1 MSMREPDEYLRGF
14 RRRMADWRMRMQA
27 KRAAKDAQRYEALSA
42 RPSRMAERMEG
53 GAWRWP
59 RVNDGASREAPA
71 AVLEEGRTRSR
82 GGRPPVIGPGEPSAA
97 SMWFGACVGLMI
109 EGFIFKVIGVLMVRF
124 FGFGCFLITLG
135 AVLVVLS
142 GVGMLLTPIVWIIDN
157 VATAVHESRR
167 PVPR

>member
-1 MSMREPDEYLRGF
+1 MREPDEYLRSF

-42 RPSRMAERMEG
+42 RPSRMAERMES

-59 RVNDGASREAPA
+59 RVNDGMSREAPA
-71 AVLEEGRTRSR
+71 VVLEEGRTRAR
-82 GGRPPVIGPGEPSAA
+82 GGRPPVIGPGEPGVA
-97 SMWFGACVGLMI
+97 SMWFDACVGLFI
-109 EGFIFKVIGVLMVRF
+109 EGLIFELIGAVMVRF
-124 FGFGCFLITLG
+124 LGFGCFLISIG
-135 AVLVVLS
+135 AVLVVLG
-142 GVGMLLTPIVWIIDN
+142 GVGMLLTPIVWIIDI